1 MREEDE
7 LLNRTLQRCLRE
19 VRRALDADPDV
30 GALATCKAGHVLYIP
45 ERSDVNSAMVHWI
58 QVCCTGVCTSILLTF
73 SRILR

>member
-30 GALATCKAGHVLYIP
+30 GALATFKVDQAGMMCHSMWFNFIGCHKLSQSAHSQPWRFGLP
-45 ERSDVNSAMVHWI
+45 ER
-58 QVCCTGVCTSILLTF
+58 F
-73 SRILR
+73 P